1 MRARSEPA
9 DGTEGSNLTDLC
21 HREKAKE
28 LHEWMKTLESEKF
41 DHMER
46 LKKQKYEVENSHI

>member
-1 MRARSEPA
+1 MNLQSA
-9 DGTEGSNLTDLC
+9 DGTVRSNLTDLY

-28 LHEWMKTLESEKF
+28 LYEWIKTLESEKF

-46 LKKQKYEVENSHI
+46 LKKQKYEVGNFHI